1 MNELLAGNQIQLL
14 RNGNAYFPALAAAI
28 AQAKH
33 TIYLQTYIFEV
44 DAAGNLIADALK
56 AAAQRGVTVRVLL
69 DGFGCKDMPS
79 EFLKAFKKAGVQVM
93 FYRPKISPWSFKKN
107 RLRRM
112 HRKVAVIDEKM
123 GFVGG
128 INIIDDSNVP
138 SNLPPRVDYAVQVQ
152 GALLPSMT
160 ESVQKLW
167 RRIKI
172 THLQPQT
179 IDINSD
185 NDSAKMVKKAATKG
199 AQQNGN
205 KNDNKNA
212 NKNISAAFILRDNLL
227 HRRDIESAYL
237 KAINA
242 AKSEIIIANA
252 YFLPGRRFRQALIK
266 AANRGVTVQL
276 LLQGRMEYFLML
288 ATHAFY
294 AVFLKSGIN
303 IVEYRKSYM
312 HCKVAVIDS
321 TWATVGSSNID
332 PFSMLLA
339 REANIVVQDSAFAS
353 ELRAEIMQSIQ
364 QESVAVSAQEWLKR
378 NTLKRAMSWLMYGV
392 VKLILGVIGHSNE
405 R

>member
-1 MNELLAGNQIQLL
+1 MNAFIAGNQIELL
-14 RNGNAYFPALAAAI
+14 RNGRAYFPALAAAI
-28 AQAKH
+28 EQAKQ

-44 DAAGNLIADALK
+44 DAAGKQIADALK

-69 DGFGCKDMPS
+69 DGFGCKDMPDS
-79 EFLKAFKKAGVQVM
+79 FVKAFKKSGAQLM

-112 HRKVAVIDEKM
+112 HRKVAVIDETI

-138 SNLPPRVDYAVQVQ
+138 EQLPPRVDYAVRVE

-160 ESVQKLW
+160 ASVQKLW
-167 RRIKI
+167 RRIKL
-172 THLQPQT
+172 THLEPQNLAT
-179 IDINSD
+179 D
-185 NDSAKMVKKAATKG
+185 NATHLPKTVKKVT
-199 AQQNGN
+199 N
-205 KNDNKNA
+205 KNVIKSV
-212 NKNISAAFILRDNLL
+212 SAAFLLRDNFL
-227 HRRDIESAYL
+227 HRRDIETAYL

-242 AKSEIIIANA
+242 AKTEIIIANA

-266 AANRGVTVQL
+266 AANRGVAVQL
-276 LLQGRMEYFLML
+276 LLQGRMEYFLMP

-294 AVFLKSGIN
+294 SMFLKSGIA
-303 IVEYRKSYM
+303 IFEYRKSYM
-312 HCKVAVIDS
+312 HCKVAVIDG

-339 REANIVVQDSAFAS
+339 REANIMVQDSAFAS
-353 ELRAEIMQSIQ
+353 ELRAEILQSIHQ
-364 QESVAVSAQEWLKR
+364 QSVPVSAQEWLKR
-378 NTLKRAMSWLMYGV
+378 NKLKRAMSWLTYGM
-392 VKLILGVIGHSNE
+392 VKAILGMIGYSNE